1 MKLFQLF
8 KFSTNQR
15 KIIFLGLFLVL
26 IIGVLAPSYHP
37 AQAIFG
43 INLHSIDFIGSW
55 LSSMGKSVANGII
68 FVIFI
73 ILSTIATTFLELSQI
88 IFNWVTSPG
97 FIGFSFTGPDN
108 YIVTEGWKMMRNF
121 ADTFILIGLLF
132 TGLATAFNVA
142 GYNTKKGLLRLL
154 VVALLINF
162 TPVFCGVII
171 DGANFFTNAF
181 LEKSLTISQG
191 WGETMGD
198 QWASMS
204 ASLKSNTGEVL
215 GKAMVILVFDL
226 VSTFVFLI
234 FAALFALRYVVLWL
248 LIIFS
253 PLAFLAWAFPDIPKV
268 KGLFE
273 QWWQNF
279 ISWSIIGVPAAI
291 VIYLSDK
298 LIQIAKMGN
307 LTGRSSSLEE
317 VSPGIAGD
325 IATYGV
331 PLIFLIVGFL
341 TTLSVSAQG
350 SSMVVGLAK
359 SVGKKVGGAV
369 GVGGKALGRRAMQG
383 ASSRAMGSA
392 AGAKQAKQGA
402 KGYQKPL
409 LALKGALTGAFQE
422 ETIEAGKTQAE
433 QWATQGGKSPFGY
446 ARRAMGRSALA
457 MGLKTEQSNYDAKMK
472 KAEPLDMMTNASRYQ
487 NAGKL
492 GQLAILANESKQG
505 RLDKFV
511 KAAKIEPE
519 AATTLH
525 RSAIHLRDEDTQKAI
540 ERQFAGDMG
549 EQFGTNAQRLG
560 KYTTEQQTEDRVNK
574 GYTSYTDKII
584 DEAKTVDAIKQLGA
598 SLASVIKANKPK
610 ATKKIMEGMH
620 KFWGGPE
627 IGKVAETQ
635 GRKFTQPFQASSHS
649 PQWYLEIDQNTG
661 KPRNPD
667 GAFYRASTVAQRSGV
682 GFPGDVASK
691 ELKKML
697 SRTEQIAEKTGD
709 NTRKQARDR
718 GGFVASELPKTHK
731 TKKSSRPEN
740 HDSKKHWWN
749 DYQKT

>member
-383 ASSRAMGSA
+383 ASSRAMGAA
-392 AGAKQAKQGA
+392 AGAKQAALGA
-402 KGYQKPL
+402 KRYQKPL
-409 LALKGALTGAFQE
+409 LALKGALTGAFNE
-422 ETIEAGKTQAE
+422 ETIESGKTQAE
-433 QWATQGGKSPFGY
+433 QWATRGGKSPFGY
-446 ARRAMGRSALA
+446 AQRAMGRSALA
-457 MGLKTEQSNYDAKMK
+457 MGLKTEQRNYDAKTK
-472 KAEPLDMMTNASRYQ
+472 KAEALDMMTNASRYQ

-519 AATTLH
+519 AAAGLY
-525 RSAIHLRDEDTQKAI
+525 RSAIHLRDKDTQKAI
-540 ERQFAGDMG
+540 ERHFSGKMG
-549 EQFGTNAQRLG
+549 EQFGTISQNLG
-560 KYTTEQQTEDRVNK
+560 RYTVEQQEIDRREK
-574 GYTSYTDKII
+574 GYTSYTDKIV
-584 DEAKTVDAIKQLGA
+584 DETKTVDAIKQLGA
-598 SLASVIKANKPK
+598 SLKASQPNAKN
-610 ATKKIMEGMH
+610 IMEGMH
-620 KFWGGPE
+620 KFWGGSQIE
-627 IGKVAETQ
+627 EASKNH
-635 GRKFTQPFQASSHS
+635 GRKFTQPFQASSHP
-649 PQWYLEIDQNTG
+649 PQWYLTIDQNTG

-667 GAFYRASTVAQRSGV
+667 GAFYRASTAAQKSGA
-682 GFPGDVASK
+682 GFVEEVSVKDLKEKLTKHRIILPPGVK
-691 ELKKML
+691 RETPRIEPQK
-697 SRTEQIAEKTGD
+697 
-709 NTRKQARDR
+709 

-731 TKKSSRPEN
+731 TKKSNRPEN